1 MSNDVYG
8 IALKENS
15 KYIVMTN
22 SGKVF
27 EYDVFGENL
36 RYNRYANK
44 IGKGIREYGDLARIQ
59 FYGVNENDITYIK
72 ITNIE
77 LFKLD
82 IGQTIIKDNLEIE
95 LYCK

>member
-1 MSNDVYG
+1 MDN
-8 IALKENS
+8 N
-15 KYIVMTN
+15 
-22 SGKVF
+22 GKVY
-27 EYDVFGENL
+27 EYNVFGQHL
-36 RYNRYANK
+36 KYNRYANK

-82 IGQTIIKDNLEIE
+82 IRQTIIKDNLEIE